1 MKIVILNGS
10 PKGDE
15 SVTMQYM
22 QYIKKKILENEYKFL
37 NVAQQVSK
45 IEKDDTRFQEIMKE
59 IQSADGIIWGFP
71 VYVMLICSQ
80 FKRFIELLFERNAQ
94 SYFRD
99 KYTATL
105 STSIH
110 FYDHSA
116 QNYMQAICDDLNM
129 KFIDYFSADSWDLL
143 YPQKRQIW
151 LQFMKNFFMCIE
163 KKRATQKKYSPLLF
177 RDFSYEPK
185 LNLKEEQLLK
195 LDEKKML
202 IITDSTNSDNNL
214 GKMIN
219 QLRSF
224 FADEIETINI
234 HDLNLISGC
243 IGCTQ
248 CGYNHSCIFEDKDE
262 FKRFWE
268 EKLMKADILIFAG
281 QMKDRFLSARWKMIY
296 DRAFYNNHTPTLINK
311 QVGYLISGPLSQ
323 NQNLREILQAYV
335 EYQNSNLVGIVTD
348 EFGTSEELDHI
359 LFDFVQSMLQLSKQ
373 ELIKPPTFLGVGG
386 MKIFRDDVY
395 GRNRF
400 AFLADHVY
408 YETHGI
414 YDTFPQRDDRAKR
427 INKKLIPLMR
437 NDKVRKKLNLKQEF
451 LKPFKRVIEDP
462 NK

>member
-22 QYIKKKILENEYKFL
+22 QYIKKKIPENEYKFL

-80 FKRFIELLFERNAQ
+80 FKRFIELIFERDAQ
-94 SYFRD
+94 SNFKD
-99 KYTATL
+99 KYTVIL

-110 FYDHSA
+110 FYDHTA
-116 QNYMQAICDDLNM
+116 QNYMQAICDDLDM

-143 YPQKRQIW
+143 YPKKRQIW
-151 LQFMKNFFMCIE
+151 LHFMENFFTSIE
-163 KKRATQKKYSPLLF
+163 RKQATQKKYSPLLF
-177 RDFSYEPK
+177 RDFTYEPQ
-185 LNLKEEQLLK
+185 LALKDADLLT
-195 LDEKKML
+195 LGEKKLL
-202 IITDSTNSDNNL
+202 IVTDSTSLDTNL

-219 QLRSF
+219 QLKSYF
-224 FADEIETINI
+224 TDEIETINI
-234 HDLNLISGC
+234 HDLHLISGC

-248 CGYNHSCIFEDKDE
+248 CGYNHECVFEDMDE
-262 FKRFWE
+262 FKEFWE
-268 EKLMKADILIFAG
+268 EKVMKADILIFTG

-323 NQNLREILQAYV
+323 NQNLREILQAHV
-335 EYQNSNLVGIVTD
+335 EYQNSNLVGFVTD
-348 EFGTSEELDHI
+348 EFGTSEQLDQV
-359 LFDFVQSMLQLSKQ
+359 LYDFGRSLLELSKQ
-373 ELIKPPTFLGVGG
+373 DLIKPPTFLGVGAI
-386 MKIFRDDVY
+386 KIFRDDVY

-400 AFLADHVY
+400 VFLADHEY

-414 YDTFPQRDDRAKR
+414 YDTFPQRDERAKR
-427 INKKLIPLMR
+427 MNEKLIPLMR
-437 NDKVRKKLNLKQEF
+437 IDKVRKKLNLKQEF

>member
-335 EYQNSNLVGIVTD
+335 EYQNSNLVGIV
-348 EFGTSEELDHI
+348 
-359 LFDFVQSMLQLSKQ
+359 
-373 ELIKPPTFLGVGG
+373 
-386 MKIFRDDVY
+386 
-395 GRNRF
+395 
-400 AFLADHVY
+400 
-408 YETHGI
+408 
-414 YDTFPQRDDRAKR
+414 
-427 INKKLIPLMR
+427 
-437 NDKVRKKLNLKQEF
+437 
-451 LKPFKRVIEDP
+451 
-462 NK
+462 